1 MDADEDPQ
9 TPDTPDDDAW
19 NGPDALEGE
28 EGSEDWEQDEESP
41 EPPLS
46 REEIDALVERVLDE
60 ELARLKE
67 ESSEPQAT

>member
-9 TPDTPDDDAW
+9 TPDSPDDDAW
-19 NGPDALEGE
+19 SGPDALEGE

-67 ESSEPQAT
+67 ESAEPQAT